1 MVIKNNILLLIL
13 AISMTTP
20 VSIVYANDN
29 ADGEEKNNLV
39 VLLHGLARS
48 DFSFKKM
55 EKSLQDEGYRTC
67 NVSYPSTKYPIE
79 ELVSNYVLPYIEKC
93 RGNIYQTINF
103 VTHSMGGILVRYIA
117 TQKLKFKVGRVV
129 MLSPPNKGSEVVDT
143 LGGLWLFQAINGPAG
158 LQLSTNRE
166 SMPNTLGAAQF
177 ELGIITGNQS
187 INFILSSMIEGDDD
201 GKVSIESAKLEGMKD
216 FLVISATHPFIMKN
230 KVAIEQTKYFFENSH
245 FDHSKQ

>member
-1 MVIKNNILLLIL
+1 
-13 AISMTTP
+13 MTSP

-29 ADGEEKNNLV
+29 NDGEEKMNLV

-48 DFSFKKM
+48 DSSFKKM

-79 ELVSNYVLPYIEKC
+79 ELVENYILPDIDKC
-93 RGNIYQTINF
+93 LGNIDMAGENHVINF

-158 LQLSTNRE
+158 LQLSTNSE

-187 INFILSSMIEGDDD
+187 INLILSSMIEGDDD
-201 GKVSIESAKLEGMKD
+201 GKVSIESAKLEGMRD

-230 KVAIEQTKYFFENSH
+230 KTAIEQTKYFFENAH

>member
-1 MVIKNNILLLIL
+1 
-13 AISMTTP
+13 MTSP

-29 ADGEEKNNLV
+29 NDGEEKMNLV

-48 DFSFKKM
+48 DSSFKKM

-79 ELVSNYVLPYIEKC
+79 ELVENYVLPDIDKC
-93 RGNIYQTINF
+93 LGNIDMAGENHVINF

-158 LQLSTNRE
+158 LQLSTNSE

-187 INFILSSMIEGDDD
+187 INLILSSMIEGDDD
-201 GKVSIESAKLEGMKD
+201 GKVSIESAKLEGMRD

-230 KVAIEQTKYFFENSH
+230 KTAIEQTKYFFENAH